1 MSHGKGLI
9 KGIFERNCGDL
20 VFDKK
25 LAKKINDFQIGFVNK
40 NEEHMVFFGGNLTG
54 VQVVRFTSQDRDKW
68 FGEIMQADDVTLEDE
83 LLKLP
88 IINPNWHVATDIF
101 NHSCLW
107 LIHKF
112 LTSEH
117 LNDKEKHAAALDCAL
132 ILYYRF
138 ITSLLFRYFRYPADP
153 RTAQATY
160 AQLSYKFAI
169 KKYGSWYAT
178 LEARSENLIEE
189 NSLHSNTFK
198 EFTQDLDI
206 VYLVNDS
213 QGRIRDMLKN
223 IYSVFKATHTSG
235 IKIKTTSSV
244 AEHDGEQILKDKTKN
259 LSNYTRYLHSVVSDK
274 DSFIKEELTDLIE
287 KIMHTMNPKLFKDT
301 LEWCSINYKYSS
313 DKNVEKLIDETL
325 THSFQYLTNNR
336 NVLKDNTDLA
346 GLLSKLRGVYMSSRS
361 TDEDLIKIRRLSE
374 KIIKQATNSKSENA
388 IASVRTGLMLY
399 IVIRA
404 FTMNYYSR

>member
-25 LAKKINDFQIGFVNK
+25 LAKKIKDFQIGFVNK

-68 FGEIMQADDVTLEDE
+68 FGEIIQADDVSLEDE

-107 LIHKF
+107 LIHRF
-112 LTSEH
+112 LTSDLLTE
-117 LNDKEKHAAALDCAL
+117 KERHAAALDCAL
-132 ILYYRF
+132 VLYYRF
-138 ITSLLFRYFRYPADP
+138 LTSLLFRYFRYPADA

-178 LEARSENLIEE
+178 LEARSENLIEP

-223 IYSVFKATHTSG
+223 IYSVFKSTHTQG

-259 LSNYTRYLHSVVSDK
+259 LSNYTRYLHSVISDK
-274 DSFIKEELTDLIE
+274 DSFIKEELTDLIV
-287 KIMHTMNPKLFKDT
+287 KIMHTMPPKLFIDT
-301 LEWCSINYKYSS
+301 LEWCSVNYKYAS
-313 DKNVEKLIDETL
+313 DKNVETLVDETL

-336 NVLKDNTDLA
+336 NILKDNTDLA